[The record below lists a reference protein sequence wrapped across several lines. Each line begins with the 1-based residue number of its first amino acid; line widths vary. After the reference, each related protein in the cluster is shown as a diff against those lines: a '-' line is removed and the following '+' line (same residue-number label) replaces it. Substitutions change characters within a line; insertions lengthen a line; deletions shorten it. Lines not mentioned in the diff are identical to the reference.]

1 MSKGISFSNPHG
13 MLYPQS
19 FPCQAPSP
27 AGRTPHCLTPQ
38 GPLQINLAVCS
49 AFRVSYFP
57 SVNNYR
63 TVVIKHFTFQSFLNG
78 RAVTSILKV
87 EPGAYSP
94 WVARQ
99 EKEHPGFNHT
109 LPVFL
114 KFFAWGSKFGLLAKA
129 RTSPVLGSMATT
141 APFRP
146 LSSSPQEPAAY
157 GQWSDKDCFPSVWDS
172 WNR

>member
-1 MSKGISFSNPHG
+1 MSKEFPSQIRHG

-63 TVVIKHFTFQSFLNG
+63 TVVIKHFTFQSFSTAA
-78 RAVTSILKV
+78 AVTSILKV
-87 EPGAYSP
+87 EPGHTVP
-94 WVARQ
+94 GWHGK
-99 EKEHPGFNHT
+99 EKEHPGIQSILCQF
-109 LPVFL
+109 PQVFRVGV
-114 KFFAWGSKFGLLAKA
+114 KIRTACQSKNFP
-129 RTSPVLGSMATT
+129 RLGSMATT

-146 LSSSPQEPAAY
+146 LSSSPPRACSL
-157 GQWSDKDCFPSVWDS
+157 WSMV
-172 WNR
+172 R